1 MLNVIQVVEDLKI
14 GGLERVIE
22 SLVLHA
28 DPEKFKMSVLCLSRG
43 GVIADSLLS
52 AGKEIDILG
61 IENYHSPLSASR
73 VVQWLKRKKAD
84 IVHTHGYPAG
94 VLGRVAAI
102 IAGSPCI
109 VHHVHSTYCELNRRH
124 HYIEKV
130 LSRFSRRIICCS
142 ESVKHFVRD
151 RENIAHDKLTV
162 LYNGVAEPR
171 SLDDR
176 SSAEL
181 RSSLGIPESSRI
193 VGCIASLTE
202 HKGHRYLIESLRETE
217 NAVLLLVGNGP
228 ERESLEQ
235 YSFDLGIRSRVIFAG
250 HTTDVYPYVDL
261 MDIAVLASSDREGLG
276 ISLIEAM
283 ALSKPVIAT
292 AVGGLTEVVENGRT
306 GILVKPKNSGSL
318 ATALHKLLASPHLR
332 KGMGAGGRKR
342 YEKMFSLNKMIKKL
356 EDIYTDRNL
365 S

>member
-22 SLVLHA
+22 NFVLHA
-28 DPEKFKMSVLCLSRG
+28 DTEEFSMSVLCLSKG
-43 GVIADSLLS
+43 GAIADALRT
-52 AGKEIDILG
+52 AGRDVDILD
-61 IENYHSPLSASR
+61 IRNYHSPLSVAR
-73 VVQWLKRKKAD
+73 VVQWLKKKKAD

-109 VHHVHSTYCELNRRH
+109 IHHVHSTYLELNRRH
-124 HYIEKV
+124 HSMEKL

-171 SLDDR
+171 SMDR
-176 SSAEL
+176 QSGAEL
-181 RSSLGIPESSRI
+181 RSTLGIPEGSPV
-193 VGCIASLTE
+193 VGCVASLTR
-202 HKGHRYLIESLRETE
+202 HKGYRYLLEAFKETGD
-217 NAVLLLVGNGP
+217 AVLLIIGDGP
-228 ERESLEQ
+228 ERKELEQ
-235 YSFDLGIRSRVIFAG
+235 LSRDLEISNRVIFAG
-250 HTTDVYPYVDL
+250 HKMDVSPYVHI
-261 MDIAVLASSDREGLG
+261 MDIAVLPSSEREGLG
-276 ISLIEAM
+276 ISIIEAM

-292 AVGGLTEVVENGRT
+292 AVGGLPEVVEDGRT
-306 GILVKPKNSGSL
+306 GILVKPKHSSSL

-332 KGMGAGGRKR
+332 KDMGARGKKR
-342 YEKMFSLNKMIKKL
+342 YEKMFSLHEMIKKL
-356 EDIYTDRNL
+356 EDIYGDYN
-365 S
+365 